1 MSLIYLVCFVLACFE
16 PCFCLISTGKDQ
28 QPPEP
33 EPSKL
38 PKGPTASVQ
47 RDKANVVEEDGGR
60 ARQRRKV
67 ARQQAVHAHA
77 QTSHAESDPAAVAV
91 QLPEGAPHAI
101 PELEAAPHVVSEPE
115 GAPELELDY
124 EGEDLGEANFAED
137 EVEVREPAV
146 PKRRLR
152 KFLILF

>member
-60 ARQRRKV
+60 ARQSRKV

-146 PKRRLR
+146 PKAT
-152 KFLILF
+152 